1 MCAMVKE
8 SNSTRWPANN
18 SQKYTKNVQTR
29 VTLGVLSLTH
39 FPTFYNQPTWQML
52 RHGKG
57 FGHSLVTPSYKRK
70 VTRVFFFQWTVP
82 FFRTRL
88 SVHVVLIFQ
97 VFEVDT
103 VIHKTRRVC
112 KKQNNKKKNR
122 CMRNLVTWTRQTH
135 KNKKTNKQTTKI
147 EQDGPKRAKHQQLF
161 LRIT

>member
-70 VTRVFFFQWTVP
+70 VTRVFFFSVDS
-82 FFRTRL
+82 FFFQNKIVCTCGTDL
-88 SVHVVLIFQ
+88 SSIWGWHCNTQNKTGLQKTKQQKEKQ
-97 VFEVDT
+97 VYEKFSHMNT
-103 VIHKTRRVC
+103 TNAQ
-112 KKQNNKKKNR
+112 KQK
-122 CMRNLVTWTRQTH
+122 
-135 KNKKTNKQTTKI
+135 NKQTNN
-147 EQDGPKRAKHQQLF
+147 
-161 LRIT
+161 